1 MNSYLSMDS
10 LNASGSLNVSKKQPI
25 IADYK
30 INREN
35 FLTQMYGSD
44 YTLNQQKNQKKNLKA
59 QKILQTQTYQ
69 YKPESQL
76 YKAELE
82 SNVIK
87 KQKN

>member
-25 IADYK
+25 ISDYK

-44 YTLNQQKNQKKNLKA
+44 YTLNQQKN
-59 QKILQTQTYQ
+59 
-69 YKPESQL
+69 
-76 YKAELE
+76 
-82 SNVIK
+82 
-87 KQKN
+87 

>member
-44 YTLNQQKNQKKNLKA
+44 YTLNQQKN
-59 QKILQTQTYQ
+59 
-69 YKPESQL
+69 
-76 YKAELE
+76 
-82 SNVIK
+82 
-87 KQKN
+87 